1 MSLKHLIITI
11 SALFILTGCSDSVEK
26 EDLNAL
32 VASSGYNLKDL
43 KNQEFHVTKVGN
55 NFSVDGFKDKVIIF
69 DIFAT
74 WCPPCKASA
83 ANVAALQKK
92 YEKEVKIIG
101 LLIEEDKSNAYV
113 QQFVDKYGANYSI
126 SNAKDNQTLSRAIAG
141 ATGVG
146 QGFPIPLMVM
156 YYKGKYIN
164 HYVGAIPEEMVE
176 SDIKMAL
183 KQ

>member
-1 MSLKHLIITI
+1 MSLKHLILAI
-11 SALFILTGCSDSVEK
+11 STLFILGGCSDSSN
-26 EDLNAL
+26 EDELNSL
-32 VASSGYNLKDL
+32 VASSGFNLKDL
-43 KNQEFHVTKVGN
+43 QNRDYHVEKVGN
-55 NFSVDGFKDKVIIF
+55 NFAVEGLEDKVIIF

-83 ANVAALQKK
+83 PNVAALQKK

-113 QQFVDKYGANYSI
+113 QQFVDKYGADYAI
-126 SNAKDNQTLSRAIAG
+126 SNAKDNNKLARAIAG

-156 YYKGKYIN
+156 YYKGNYIN

-183 KQ
+183 KK

>member
-1 MSLKHLIITI
+1 MSIKHFTLALFT
-11 SALFILTGCSDSVEK
+11 LFILGGCSDNAEK

-32 VASSGYNLKDL
+32 VAKSGYELKDL
-43 KNQEFHVTKVGN
+43 QNHSFHVEKVGN
-55 NFSVDGFKDKVIIF
+55 DFVVDGLEDKVVIF

-74 WCPPCKASA
+74 WCPPCRASA
-83 ANVAALQKK
+83 PNVSALQEK
-92 YEKEVKIIG
+92 YKDKIKVIG
-101 LLIEEDKSNAYV
+101 LLIEEDKDNAYV
-113 QQFVDKYGANYSI
+113 QQFVDKYGAHYSI
-126 SNAKDNQTLSRAIAG
+126 SNTKDNQRLARAIAG

-176 SDIKMAL
+176 SDIKLAL